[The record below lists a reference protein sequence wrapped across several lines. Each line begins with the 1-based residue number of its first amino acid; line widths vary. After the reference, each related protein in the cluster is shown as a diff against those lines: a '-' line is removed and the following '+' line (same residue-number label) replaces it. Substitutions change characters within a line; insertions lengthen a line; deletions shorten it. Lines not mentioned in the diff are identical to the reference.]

1 VTTFLKSA
9 ALALTRAALVS
20 AVCWP
25 AIFAAPPPQV
35 RIVRVPIVDQQDIRF
50 VHDTVETAAHG
61 GVVNNIVQD
70 NQGFLWFGTSRGLLR
85 YDGYQFRVFA
95 HDPGDPDSIG
105 GVSVEAL
112 LKDRSGNLW
121 VGVDQLLDRYDPV
134 SGIFKHISEK
144 RGIPCGPIGLVRKIA
159 QDREGMIWL
168 ATDSGLKRV
177 DPSTLSVTCYQ
188 HREDD
193 PSSLQSNLVKAVL
206 ETRDGTL
213 WVASNPGLE
222 SFDARTGR
230 VTRRVI
236 LRAPSGKALHLDGA
250 KVTLLEDHA
259 GILWT
264 KIPARQESG
273 LVSYDP
279 GTGVQSVYVFGSGF
293 DIPPELIEDEDQALW
308 FGQWQVGIIRF
319 DRDRKRAIRYSHNVG
334 DPYSATA
341 GGIFA
346 MLLDREHRLWA
357 ATVEGSLDRFDPR
370 PPSLRSYYHDP
381 GNPNSLSRGAIWSVL
396 QDSHGILWVGG
407 SGGLDRFD
415 RKTGRVTRYA
425 RPPVSS
431 NSPFPLVPA
440 IAEDRTGYV
449 WVGTWGNGLARFDP
463 RTGEYKFFR
472 HGRDDP
478 ASLSSDIVE
487 SLFVDHRGAL
497 WIGTSGALDRF
508 DPVTER
514 FEAFKDPSADSS
526 PYRAITEDSS
536 GVLWLATA
544 MEGRGHG
551 LSRFDPATG
560 RFTVYRTSSASSRS
574 LSNDNVNC
582 VYVDREGTLW
592 AGTSNGLDRFDPSSQ
607 TFASYHER
615 DGLASSVVMGILED
629 QERNLWVSTANG
641 LSRFNPRTR
650 VFRNYFGADGLP
662 GNHFQPSAASKSS
675 TGEMFFGS
683 NSGLLAFFPER
694 VVDDSSPPPV
704 VLTDFWLF
712 GDRLKGG
719 RGLLKQSISFTRSL
733 ALAPSQNIF
742 SLEYSALS
750 YSDPSRNRYR
760 YRLEPLEKEW
770 NERDGAL
777 RLATYTTLPPGDYV
791 FRVQGSNSR
800 GVWNQNATSLQIVI
814 LPPWWSTAWFRI
826 SAIFIALLL
835 LFCFYRLRIKA
846 MARGFNA
853 RLEERVGERTRIARE
868 LHDTLLQSFQGL
880 ILRFQSARNQLPANP
895 AKAAQTLDSAID
907 EAVQAVTEGRDAVQG
922 LRYSTLETNDLALA
936 ISNLG
941 EELAS
946 KDPPSSPELSV
957 EVEGESRDLHP
968 ILRDE
973 VYRIAGE
980 ALRNAFRH
988 AQARRIQ
995 VGIRYGE
1002 RQLRLRVRDDGK
1014 GTDPKVLDQG
1024 RSGHFG
1030 LPGMR
1035 ERAELIRGRLTVES
1049 ELGSGTELELTVPA
1063 AVAYVKPR
1071 RFRFF
1076 LK

>member
-1 VTTFLKSA
+1 M
-9 ALALTRAALVS
+9 S
-20 AVCWP
+20 AVCWS
-25 AIFAAPPPQV
+25 AMFAAPTPQV

-50 VHDTVETAAHG
+50 VHDTVETAALG

-70 NQGFLWFGTSRGLLR
+70 NQGFLWFGTSHGLLR

-95 HDPGDPDSIG
+95 HDPGDPASIG
-105 GVSVEAL
+105 GVSIEAL

-134 SGIFKHISEK
+134 SGIFKHFFAE
-144 RGIPCGPIGLVRKIA
+144 RGIPCGPMGPVRKIA

-177 DPSTLSVTCYQ
+177 DPATLSVTCYQ

-193 PSSLQSNLVKAVL
+193 LSSIQSNLVKAVM
-206 ETRDGTL
+206 EARDGTL

-230 VTRRVI
+230 VNRRVI

-259 GILWT
+259 GILWI
-264 KIPARQESG
+264 KIPSRQESG

-319 DRDRKRAIRYSHNVG
+319 DRDRKRAIRNSHHVG

-346 MLLDREHRLWA
+346 MLQDREHGMWA

-396 QDSHGILWVGG
+396 QDSRGILWVGG

-415 RKTGRVTRYA
+415 RKTGRVTRYS
-425 RPPVSS
+425 RPPLSS
-431 NSPFPLVPA
+431 NSPFALVVA
-440 IAEDRTGYV
+440 IAEDHAGYV

-478 ASLSSDIVE
+478 ASLSSNIVQG
-487 SLFVDHRGAL
+487 LFVDHRGAL
-497 WIGTSGALDRF
+497 WIGTSGALNRF

-514 FEAFKDPSADSS
+514 FLAFKDPSADSS
-526 PYRAITEDSS
+526 PYRAITEDSN

-560 RFTVYRTSSASSRS
+560 RFTVYRNSPADSRS

-582 VYVDREGTLW
+582 VYIDREGTLW
-592 AGTSNGLDRFDPSSQ
+592 VGTSNGLDRFDPSSH
-607 TFASYHER
+607 TFASYYER

-629 QERNLWVSTANG
+629 QKRNLWVSTANG
-641 LSRFNPRTR
+641 LSRFNPHTR
-650 VFRNYFGADGLP
+650 VFRNYFGGDGLP
-662 GNHFQPSAASKSS
+662 GNHFQASAASKSS
-675 TGEMFFGS
+675 TGEIFFGS
-683 NSGLLAFFPER
+683 NSGLLALFPER
-694 VVDDSSPPPV
+694 VIDDPPQPPV

-712 GDRLKGG
+712 GDRSKGG

-733 ALAPSQNIF
+733 ALAPSQNVF
-742 SLEYSALS
+742 SLEFSALS
-750 YSDPSRNRYR
+750 YSNPSRNRYR
-760 YRLEPLEKEW
+760 YRLEPLEKQW
-770 NERDGAL
+770 NNRDSPQ
-777 RLATYTTLPPGDYV
+777 RFATYTTLPPGNYV

-800 GVWNQNATSLQIVI
+800 GVWNQEGTSLQIVV
-814 LPPWWSTAWFRI
+814 LPPWWSTTWFRI
-826 SAIFIALLL
+826 STICVTLVL
-835 LFCFYRLRIKA
+835 LFCFYYLRVSA
-846 MARGFNA
+846 MAKEFSSRMEE
-853 RLEERVGERTRIARE
+853 RLEERTRIARE
-868 LHDTLLQSFQGL
+868 LHDTLLQSFQGVM
-880 ILRFQSARNQLPANP
+880 LRFQAAVNLLPGRATDARQVLEAAVND
-895 AKAAQTLDSAID
+895 AAQAIT
-907 EAVQAVTEGRDAVQG
+907 EARDAVHD
-922 LRYSTLETNDLALA
+922 LRSSTVVTNDLARA
-936 ISNLG
+936 IETLG
-941 EELAS
+941 EELAAQQRDS
-946 KDPPSSPELSV
+946 NGDAAAFSV
-957 EVEGESRDLHP
+957 EVEGKSQELHP

-973 VYRIAGE
+973 VYRITGE

-988 AQARRIQ
+988 ARARRIE
-995 VGIRYGE
+995 VGIVYDA
-1002 RQLRLRVRDDGK
+1002 RQLRVRVRDDGA
-1014 GTDPKVLDQG
+1014 GINASVLEDG
-1024 RSGHFG
+1024 RAGHFG
-1030 LPGMR
+1030 LGGMR
-1035 ERAELIRGRLTVES
+1035 ERAKGIGGQLEVWS
-1049 ELGSGTELELTVPA
+1049 EHGAGTEVELTLPSS
-1063 AVAYVKPR
+1063 VAYGEHAR
-1071 RFRFF
+1071 QRFRLF
-1076 LK
+1076 KRKVGTNS